1 MLKIAIRDDDINY
14 FTKVEEIEKAYK
26 NIINK
31 YPIGFAAIPFIHKS
45 QLLMKSIIETNR
57 SKKMEKLY
65 KKEMQ
70 MNKDGLEKYYKNYY
84 FFHKNKELLNY
95 INQKIL
101 ENNIE
106 IYLHGITH
114 RYYRKGAEF
123 SKTNFIIE
131 EEIEMAKKYFEE
143 IFNKEIKYFVPP
155 SNAISF
161 KNLKRINGL
170 GMKLIISGWPI
181 SENIIERTILMIKKL
196 KKIEFSF
203 RLKKYIDEIKINKN
217 KMVICGTFSP
227 NDTVETFLNRYNL
240 KDKKDGNIIIATH
253 YTNHLDINC
262 YTNFIKLIEYFK
274 NKGAKFYKISELY
287 D

>member
-1 MLKIAIRDDDINY
+1 
-14 FTKVEEIEKAYK
+14 
-26 NIINK
+26 
-31 YPIGFAAIPFIHKS
+31 
-45 QLLMKSIIETNR
+45 
-57 SKKMEKLY
+57 
-65 KKEMQ
+65 

-123 SKTNFIIE
+123 SKVNFIIE
-131 EEIEMAKKYFEE
+131 EEIEIAK
-143 IFNKEIKYFVPP
+143 KYFVPP

-181 SENIIERTILMIKKL
+181 SENIIERTILIIKKL

-203 RLKKYIDEIKINKN
+203 RLKKYIDEIKIK
-217 KMVICGTFSP
+217 
-227 NDTVETFLNRYNL
+227 
-240 KDKKDGNIIIATH
+240 
-253 YTNHLDINC
+253 
-262 YTNFIKLIEYFK
+262 
-274 NKGAKFYKISELY
+274 
-287 D
+287 